1 MKKRYAMMLF
11 CLLLLLGSGCSSTE
25 AEPSQQKAEQTK
37 RAETTDQELAAPA
50 AAQAEEP
57 LPKLARPLTEVEKMM
72 MKPPGKYGGDRYDAT
87 KIREELD
94 RLPADLST
102 EEYFQALL
110 GLMAEDYRP
119 HVTTFVN
126 FDATVE
132 VNHAKP
138 TENIRLPEGKKTHF
152 SILLDASGSMKA
164 KAGSQS
170 KMDAAKESIRQFVSQ
185 LPENASVSLRIYGHK
200 GSGSDQDKAVS
211 CGSTEEV
218 YRGTGYQASELDAA
232 LGKVQPAGWTP
243 IARAL
248 QSVRED
254 VPADATETVVYV
266 VSDGIET
273 CGGDPVQ
280 AAKKLQASN
289 VKTVVNIIGFDVD
302 SKGQE
307 MLKQVAAAGNGT
319 FIYAH
324 DDRELKKIW
333 REEYDKLKR
342 EWYAWKEEG
351 KREALNKKEE
361 KKKLATDTKE
371 AIKFLVEREKQHLL
385 HAREYIKGKYGADH
399 PIRDT
404 HDLIMNRKLAIYNYA
419 VDTGNHLWSEA
430 VDQGNAEWSRIVDEG
445 NNGAQDAI
453 KKRDS
458 Q

>member
-1 MKKRYAMMLF
+1 MKKRYAIMAV
-11 CLLLLLGSGCSSTE
+11 CLLLFLGAGCSTTE
-25 AEPSQQKAEQTK
+25 AEPPQAAEQVEETETK
-37 RAETTDQELAAPA
+37 DQGMAASVT
-50 AAQAEEP
+50 AQAEEP
-57 LPKLARPLTEVEKMM
+57 LPELARPLTEVEKMM

-87 KIREELD
+87 KVREELD
-94 RLPADLST
+94 KLPDNLST

-119 HVTTFVN
+119 HVTSFVN

-132 VNHAKP
+132 VDHAKP

-164 KAGSQS
+164 KAGSQT
-170 KMDAAKESIRQFVSQ
+170 KMDAAKESIRHFVSQ

-218 YRGTGYQASELDAA
+218 YQGVGYQASDLDAA
-232 LGKVQPAGWTP
+232 LSKVQPAGWTP

-248 QSVRED
+248 QAVRED
-254 VPADATETVVYV
+254 VPKDATETVVYV

-280 AAKKLQASN
+280 AAKKLQESN
-289 VKTVVNIIGFDVD
+289 VKTVVNIIGFDID
-302 SKGQE
+302 NKGQE
-307 MLKQVAAAGNGT
+307 MLKQVAAAGNGK

-324 DDRELKKIW
+324 DDRELKKVW
-333 REEYDKLKR
+333 RQEYDKLKR
-342 EWYAWKEEG
+342 DWYAWKEEG
-351 KREALNKKEE
+351 KKEAMNKKEE
-361 KKKLATDTKE
+361 KKKLAQTTKE
-371 AIKFLVEREKQHLL
+371 EIKFLVEREKQHLL
-385 HAREYIKGKYGADH
+385 NARDYIKGKYGEDH
-399 PIRDT
+399 PIKET
-404 HDLIMNRKLAIYNYA
+404 YNLISDRKQTIYNYA
-419 VDTGNHLWSEA
+419 VDTGNTLWSEA
-430 VDQGNAEWSRIVDEG
+430 VNNGNDEWSRIVDEG
-445 NNGAQDAI
+445 NSGAQEAI